1 MTFPMTKHLS
11 ASLVLLS
18 ACAGVGAAQASDAIP
33 ADLML
38 ADAGACKKPRVAA
51 PPPIRESAQRYNVRR
66 RYFDLDGSGTCVVMD
81 FWVERLGGSDS
92 WGARTLEHSFRHFY
106 HGKWVPFETDLQ
118 LFPYLLRSPS
128 TGQAY
133 LVVTPDAE
141 IDDIAGNVMPAAYVR
156 GQWDTN
162 DPTMAD
168 AYLLVPVDQGA
179 SQIYHTLAAQL
190 AARTPAAKQ
199 TPAERDRIHALE
211 FEARDVDARIS
222 PEPAR

>member
-1 MTFPMTKHLS
+1 MSNATIKR
-11 ASLVLLS
+11 AGVVLLLAVS
-18 ACAGVGAAQASDAIP
+18 SIGSQAAP
-33 ADLML
+33 AVANDLIL
-38 ADAGACKKPRVAA
+38 ADAGACKRPAAA
-51 PPPIRESAQRYNVRR
+51 PPPPVKEGAARYNVRR
-66 RYFDLDGSGTCVVMD
+66 RYVDLDGSGTCVVMD

-133 LVVTPDAE
+133 LVVTPDTE

-156 GQWDTN
+156 GQWETN
-162 DPTMAD
+162 DPTMAH

-179 SQIYHTLAAQL
+179 NQIYRTLAAQL
-190 AARTPAAKQ
+190 MARTPAAKQ
-199 TPAERDRIHALE
+199 TSAERNRIRALQFAAGDAAADASQE
-211 FEARDVDARIS
+211 SAR
-222 PEPAR
+222 

>member
-1 MTFPMTKHLS
+1 MTKHLL
-11 ASLVLLS
+11 ASLALLG
-18 ACAGVGAAQASDAIP
+18 ACAGAARASDAIP
-33 ADLML
+33 VDLVL

-133 LVVTPDAE
+133 LVVTPDTG

-156 GQWDTN
+156 GQWETS
-162 DPTMAD
+162 DPTMAH
-168 AYLLVPVDQGA
+168 AYSLVPVDQGA
-179 SQIYHTLAAQL
+179 RQIYSTLAAQL
-190 AARTPAAKQ
+190 AARTPADKQ
-199 TPAERDRIHALE
+199 TPAERDRIRALE
-211 FEARDVDARIS
+211 FKARDVDAGIS
-222 PEPAR
+222 REPAQ

>member
-1 MTFPMTKHLS
+1 MTFAAIARALPG
-11 ASLVLLS
+11 LVLLS
-18 ACAGVGAAQASDAIP
+18 GCMSASATQLPDAVP
-33 ADLML
+33 ADLTL
-38 ADAGACKKPRVAA
+38 ADAAVCKKPAIAR
-51 PPPIRESAQRYNVRR
+51 PSPIKEEGKRYNVRR
-66 RYFDLDGSGTCVVMD
+66 RYVDLDGSGTCVVMD

-133 LVVTPDAE
+133 LVVTPDTE
-141 IDDIAGNVMPAAYVR
+141 TDDIAGNVMPAAYVR

-162 DPTMAD
+162 DPTMAH

-179 SQIYHTLAAQL
+179 SQIYRTLAAQL
-190 AARTPAAKQ
+190 VARTPAAKQ
-199 TPAERDRIHALE
+199 TPAERNRIRALQFAAGDAAADASQE
-211 FEARDVDARIS
+211 SAR
-222 PEPAR
+222 

>member
-1 MTFPMTKHLS
+1 MTFPMTNYLS
-11 ASLVLLS
+11 ASLALLG
-18 ACAGVGAAQASDAIP
+18 ACAGAAQASDAIP
-33 ADLML
+33 ADLVL

-51 PPPIRESAQRYNVRR
+51 PPPIREGAQRYNVRR

-81 FWVERLGGSDS
+81 FWVERLRGSDS

-133 LVVTPDAE
+133 LVATPDTE

-156 GQWDTN
+156 GQWETN
-162 DPTMAD
+162 DPTMAH

-179 SQIYHTLAAQL
+179 RQIYRTLAAQL
-190 AARTPAAKQ
+190 AARTPADKQ
-199 TPAERDRIHALE
+199 TDAERDRIHALE
-211 FEARDVDARIS
+211 SEARDVDAGIS
-222 PEPAR
+222 PVPAQ

>member
-1 MTFPMTKHLS
+1 MGSQAAPAVANDLI
-11 ASLVLLS
+11 LV
-18 ACAGVGAAQASDAIP
+18 
-33 ADLML
+33 
-38 ADAGACKKPRVAA
+38 DAGACKRPAA
-51 PPPIRESAQRYNVRR
+51 PPPPPVKEGAARYNVRR
-66 RYFDLDGSGTCVVMD
+66 RYVDLDGSGTCVVMD

-199 TPAERDRIHALE
+199 TSAERNRIRALRFAAGDAAAE
-211 FEARDVDARIS
+211 DSQKSAR
-222 PEPAR
+222 

>member
-1 MTFPMTKHLS
+1 MSNATIKRVG
-11 ASLVLLS
+11 AVLLLAVS
-18 ACAGVGAAQASDAIP
+18 SMGSQAAP
-33 ADLML
+33 AVANDLIL
-38 ADAGACKKPRVAA
+38 ADAGACKRPAAA
-51 PPPIRESAQRYNVRR
+51 PPPPVKEGAARYNVRR
-66 RYFDLDGSGTCVVMD
+66 RYVDLDGSGTCVVMD

-133 LVVTPDAE
+133 LVATPDTE

-156 GQWDTN
+156 GRWETN
-162 DPTMAD
+162 DPTMVH

-179 SQIYHTLAAQL
+179 RQIYRTLAAQL
-190 AARTPAAKQ
+190 AARTPADKQ
-199 TPAERDRIHALE
+199 TPAERDRIRALE
-211 FEARDVDARIS
+211 FAARDVDAGIS
-222 PEPAR
+222 PVPAQ